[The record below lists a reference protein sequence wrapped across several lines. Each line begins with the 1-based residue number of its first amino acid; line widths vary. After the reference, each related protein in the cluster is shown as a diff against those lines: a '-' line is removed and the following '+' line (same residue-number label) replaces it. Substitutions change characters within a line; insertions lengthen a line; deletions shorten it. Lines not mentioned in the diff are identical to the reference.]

1 MAHPKISRKKAAAIS
16 FAVFLIILA
25 IITLTDY
32 WWPGIML
39 LIGIPLAIKQFFSG
53 RKYDMAI
60 TLFVFLGVFVTVQFQ
75 IPWKYLL
82 PVLFTV
88 GGIYILFRELFIK
101 STTEPEIEESINKE
115 IEEKENKKD

>member
-1 MAHPKISRKKAAAIS
+1 MSHPKVSKKKAAGIS

-25 IITLTDY
+25 IITLTEY

-39 LIGIPLAIKQFFSG
+39 LIGIPLAIKQFLNG
-53 RKYDMAI
+53 RKYDMFI

-82 PVLFTV
+82 PVIFTI
-88 GGIYILFRELFIK
+88 GGIYILFKELFMRAD
-101 STTEPEIEESINKE
+101 TEAENEESLNKE
-115 IEEKENKKD
+115 IEEKEDK

>member
-1 MAHPKISRKKAAAIS
+1 MAHPKVSRKKSATIS
-16 FAVFLIILA
+16 FAVFLVILA
-25 IITLTDY
+25 IITLTEY

-88 GGIYILFRELFIK
+88 GGIYILFKELFMK
-101 STTEPEIEESINKE
+101 STTEPEIEESMNKE
-115 IEEKENKKD
+115 IEEDEKKKD

>member
-1 MAHPKISRKKAAAIS
+1 MAHPKISRKKAATIS

-25 IITLTDY
+25 IITLTEY

-39 LIGIPLAIKQFFSG
+39 LIGIPLAVKQFFSG

-82 PVLFTV
+82 PVIFTV
-88 GGIYILFRELFIK
+88 GGIYILFKELFMK
-101 STTEPEIEESINKE
+101 SNTEPEIEENINKE
-115 IEEKENKKD
+115 IEEDKKDH

>member
-25 IITLTDY
+25 IITLTEY

-39 LIGIPLAIKQFFSG
+39 LIGIPLAVKQFFSG
-53 RKYDMAI
+53 RKYDMVI

-88 GGIYILFRELFIK
+88 GGIYILFKEIFMK
-101 STTEPEIEESINKE
+101 SNTESEVEENINKE
-115 IEEKENKKD
+115 IEEEEEKKD

>member
-1 MAHPKISRKKAAAIS
+1 MAHPKISRKKAATIS

-25 IITLTDY
+25 IITLTEY

-39 LIGIPLAIKQFFSG
+39 LIGIPLAVKQFFSG

-82 PVLFTV
+82 PVIFTV
-88 GGIYILFRELFIK
+88 GGIYILFKELFMK
-101 STTEPEIEESINKE
+101 STTEPEIEENINKE
-115 IEEKENKKD
+115 IEEDKKDH